1 MELNFEVAKIL
12 LVDDDENY
20 SFALKT
26 LLGAKGLNINSY
38 TNPEE
43 ALEYLKTN
51 DIDIIL
57 LDYYM
62 PEMTGAEFLRKFR
75 EFNNQTIVFLQ
86 TAYSEEKPE
95 LEMLET
101 LNIQGYIDKNK
112 EPNEIFMEIAS
123 GIKMSELIK
132 IIKQQEKQLDA
143 KDYQNEFLGK
153 FLNRLVGEMSERSMA
168 MAGSLMLLE
177 EMKDGIS
184 EKELFE
190 RSVESI
196 KNSMTRLNKLI
207 KSLEIKDEN
216 GLVKDLKDILNTLFE
231 MTFIVKDVR
240 FTIKTEN
247 EYDLINCNIRVLT
260 YILVDIIEYL
270 ISINEKDINFKIEK
284 NIIKIINKIQDDA
297 LYNKINKLALLD
309 EHIKIKNIEN
319 IIQIEY

>member
-1 MELNFEVAKIL
+1 
-12 LVDDDENY
+12 
-20 SFALKT
+20 
-26 LLGAKGLNINSY
+26 
-38 TNPEE
+38 
-43 ALEYLKTN
+43 
-51 DIDIIL
+51 
-57 LDYYM
+57 
-62 PEMTGAEFLRKFR
+62 
-75 EFNNQTIVFLQ
+75 
-86 TAYSEEKPE
+86 
-95 LEMLET
+95 
-101 LNIQGYIDKNK
+101 
-112 EPNEIFMEIAS
+112 
-123 GIKMSELIK
+123 
-132 IIKQQEKQLDA
+132 
-143 KDYQNEFLGK
+143 
-153 FLNRLVGEMSERSMA
+153 MSERSMA